1 MKYTIEQV
9 EKAKSLRNE
18 GRNFS
23 EIARIMNIPRPSLKY
38 FFSEKHKSTRGVDK
52 TIDYSYVIDNNL
64 VKEYSYI
71 LGLYL
76 GDGYIDKMPRTYR
89 LRIALDYKY
98 NNLND
103 FAQKMLLTFFPKNKI
118 NRLIIKNKDKNSYIN
133 LIVYNN
139 DIIKGLFPQI
149 GDGKKH
155 TRDVSLKD
163 WQWNIIDCNY
173 LLLGLFHSDGCYYLH
188 SKRNKYSY
196 QFSNKSRDL
205 IDAFKMC
212 CEHLNLKY
220 YFANHYTKESFSI
233 TISVKD
239 SDKLYNKIGDK
250 VNILNSQNIVK

>member
-1 MKYTIEQV
+1 MKYSVEQV
-9 EKAKSLRNE
+9 ERAKSLKNE

-38 FFSEKHKSTRGVDK
+38 FFNEKHKSKRGINK
-52 TIDYSYVIDNNL
+52 IIDYSYIIDNKL

-76 GDGYIDKMPRTYR
+76 GDGHITNMGRTYR

-98 NNLND
+98 DNLND
-103 FAQKMLLTFFPKNKI
+103 FAKEMLKRLFPDNKI
-118 NRLIIKNKDKNSYIN
+118 NILNVDNSWIV
-133 LIVYNN
+133 LSVYNKY
-139 DIIKGLFPQI
+139 IIKGLFPQM

-155 TRDVSLKD
+155 FRDVSLKD
-163 WQWNIIDCNY
+163 WQWNIIDYNY
-173 LLLGLFHSDGCYYLH
+173 LLLGLFHSDGCYYLN
-188 SKRNKYSY
+188 SKKNKYSY
-196 QFSNKSRDL
+196 QFSNKSKDL
-205 IDAFKMC
+205 INIFKMC

-220 YFANHYTKESFSI
+220 YFSNHYTKESFSI

-250 VNILNSQNIVK
+250 VNILNSLNIVK